1 MEASTLDTKATTLN
15 VRAAQ
20 LFVTSG
26 PDKGKTARIDQPSF
40 TIGTGDECDF
50 KLSDPAVS
58 RNHVSIVLDAKGL
71 ILRDTSKNGTWIG
84 GVKFPMAIVTSD
96 TALTLGGTV
105 LSLTLEAESLSL
117 PLSSHERFGDAIGVS
132 NAMRHVFATLERLAT
147 TDVTLLLE
155 GESGVGKD
163 LLSREVHRQ
172 SPRRD
177 GPFVIVDCGS
187 IPENLIESE
196 LFGHDKGAFT
206 GATESRTGV
215 FVEADGGTLFLDE
228 IGELPF
234 AMQPK
239 LLRALENREI
249 RPVGGKATR
258 KVDVRV
264 IAATN
269 RKLPELVKKGSFR
282 SDLYFRLAV
291 AKLTIPA
298 LRDRPDDIIPT
309 ATSLLRSR
317 VGDPNA
323 FLPADFS
330 ALLKAYNWPGNV
342 RELANVIERFAVLGR
357 AEAGLFDAN
366 TTASEDLSH
375 MPYHE
380 ARRIVLERFE
390 REYLPGVLERA
401 GGVVA
406 RAAELAQVAR
416 PSFYRMME
424 RLEIAKANADRR
436 DSMPPGA

>member
-1 MEASTLDTKATTLN
+1 MESHTLDAKPTHLN
-15 VRAAQ
+15 VHAAQ
-20 LFVTSG
+20 LLVTQG
-26 PDKGKTARIDQPSF
+26 PDKGKNARIDQPSF

-50 KLSDPAVS
+50 KLTDPAVS
-58 RNHVSIVLDAKGL
+58 RNHVSILLDAKGL
-71 ILRDTSKNGTWIG
+71 ILRDTSKNGTWLG
-84 GVKFPMAIVTSD
+84 GIRLRDAVLTTD
-96 TALTLGGTV
+96 TAITIGGTV
-105 LSLTLEAESLSL
+105 IQLTLEAEAMSL
-117 PLSSHERFGDAIGVS
+117 PLSRQDRFGEAIGVS
-132 NAMRHVFATLERLAT
+132 NAMKHVFATLERLAT

-177 GPFVIVDCGS
+177 QPFVIVDCGS

-196 LFGHDKGAFT
+196 LFGHEKGAFT
-206 GATESRTGV
+206 GATESRAGV

-228 IGELPF
+228 IGELPL

-239 LLRALENREI
+239 LLRSLEQREI
-249 RPVGGKATR
+249 RPVGGKAAR

-269 RKLPELVKKGSFR
+269 RRLPELVKKGTFR

-291 AKLTIPA
+291 AKLTVPA

-309 ATSLLRSR
+309 ATALLRSR
-317 VGDPNA
+317 SGDPNA
-323 FLPADFS
+323 TLPPDFC
-330 ALLKAYNWPGNV
+330 ALLKSYNWPGNV

-357 AEAGLFDAN
+357 AEAQLFDAN
-366 TTASEDLSH
+366 TTASDDLSH

-424 RLEIAKANADRR
+424 RLEIAKANAER
-436 DSMPPGA
+436 GQ